1 MLFLL
6 YIRGV
11 HLWTYTLRSNGGN
24 LLIGQSILRRRETML
39 FVVSRVAKRNLHE
52 IYVLD
57 SGNLV
62 KYMKFPDHEILV
74 QKVILASNSV
84 S

>member
-1 MLFLL
+1 M
-6 YIRGV
+6 
-11 HLWTYTLRSNGGN
+11 S
-24 LLIGQSILRRRETML
+24 IGQSILRRREIVL
-39 FVVSRVAKRNLHE
+39 FVVSRVAKRNLHV

-62 KYMKFPDHEILV
+62 KYMKFPDYEILV

>member
-1 MLFLL
+1 M
-6 YIRGV
+6 RGV
-11 HLWTYTLRSNGGN
+11 YLWIYTLRSNGGN
-24 LLIGQSILRRRETML
+24 LLIGQSILRRREIML

-62 KYMKFPDHEILV
+62 KYMKFPDYEILV